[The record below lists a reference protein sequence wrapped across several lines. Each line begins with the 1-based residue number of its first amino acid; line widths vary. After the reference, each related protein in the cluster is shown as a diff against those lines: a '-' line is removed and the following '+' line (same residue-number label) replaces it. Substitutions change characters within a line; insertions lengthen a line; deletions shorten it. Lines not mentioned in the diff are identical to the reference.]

1 MVPTQSAKQTTGAEL
16 ANARSTA
23 HLRYDGSGS
32 VGIAR
37 ATKGDVTPAG
47 EKFCEILQRLTGT
60 SSPTTSVKS
69 ED

>member
-1 MVPTQSAKQTTGAEL
+1 VAIGRT
-16 ANARSTA
+16 
-23 HLRYDGSGS
+23 
-32 VGIAR
+32 
-37 ATKGDVTPAG
+37 TKGDVTPVG